1 MPPMDDSNPLGL
13 RTQVSRQ
20 LPLPCQ
26 RQIWEE
32 THWPALG
39 CLAPPEPPAGAGGK
53 EKSHALASSAESRA
67 QTEVP
72 RPAKWS
78 DEKGGPACHSAC
90 HVTPECTSPWSATTW
105 PLMCCAP
112 LWNLSFSHSFSNIS
126 RGPNICP
133 ALLQVLQIQL
143 RTKRTEPL
151 SSGNRR
157 PRGGDRSCQLATDAH

>member
-26 RQIWEE
+26 RQTWEE

-39 CLAPPEPPAGAGGK
+39 CPAPPEPPAGAGGK
-53 EKSHALASSAESRA
+53 EKSHTLASSAESRA

-90 HVTPECTSPWSATTW
+90 HPRMHLALVSHNLATHVLRTPLES
-105 PLMCCAP
+105 LI
-112 LWNLSFSHSFSNIS
+112 HSF
-126 RGPNICP
+126 
-133 ALLQVLQIQL
+133 LL
-143 RTKRTEPL
+143 EYF
-151 SSGNRR
+151 
-157 PRGGDRSCQLATDAH
+157 PRA